1 MYSIKKVHLEPTQL
15 CQAMC
20 PMCDRVTLD
29 GELNHRVN
37 NTSLSIQ
44 DVKNIFSKEFIQQLD
59 EMYMCGNLGDP
70 MLAPDCLE
78 IFEYFRE
85 ANPNIYLSMNT
96 NGGARKPEF
105 WKNLANLTSHVTF
118 SIDGLED
125 TNGVYR
131 KGVIW
136 YNIINNVKEFIN
148 AGGKA
153 KWDYL
158 VFEHNEHQIELAEQL
173 SKELG
178 FVEFRP
184 KTTNRYDK
192 ERPAW
197 QTYWRGKQR
206 EVLKPPK
213 QEKYQSEVVNNP
225 LKDREHV
232 AISPKCVK
240 NREIYVAATGHVFPC
255 CWAHTSAVSSQNI
268 SLEERLDIRSLV
280 VENNAKEVGINKAV
294 EWFENIFERWDTDD
308 KPFVCSAKCNMK
320 QDTVKLQYV

>member
-1 MYSIKKVHLEPTQL
+1 MYDIRKVHLEPTEL

-29 GELNHRVN
+29 GELNPQVIN
-37 NTSLSIQ
+37 ASLSLRDI
-44 DVKNIFSKEFIQQLD
+44 KNIFSKKFIRQLD

-70 MLAPDCLE
+70 MMAPDCLE

-85 ANPNIYLSMNT
+85 VNPNIYLSMNT

-105 WKNLANLTSHVTF
+105 WKKLANIVNHVTF

-131 KGVIW
+131 KGVSW

-173 SKELG
+173 SKELR

-197 QTYWRGKQR
+197 QTYWRGKEQ
-206 EVLKPPK
+206 EILKPPK

-225 LKDREHV
+225 LKDRTNV

-240 NREIYVAATGHVFPC
+240 NREVYVSARGEVFPC
-255 CWAHTSAVSSQNI
+255 CWAHTSVSSSQNI
-268 SLEERLDIRSLV
+268 SNEERLDLLSMV
-280 VENNAKEVGINKAV
+280 VDNNAKEVGMNKSI
-294 EWFENIFERWDTDD
+294 EWFENIMERWDTDD
-308 KPFVCSAKCNMK
+308 QPYICSAKCNSK
-320 QDTVKLQYV
+320 QDTVKLQYL